1 MSISATAR
9 ASSYPEASSRDT
21 SAAATP
27 SVSGNW
33 ANAAP
38 LALTAFAVV
47 TFMLSMV
54 NAGWVDQG
62 VAPVVL
68 GAALMFGGG
77 TQLIAGLICL
87 RNGNVFTG
95 TLFSSFGA
103 FWLAYFANVSYFLK
117 QVPPAQAG
125 HALGLFLCGF
135 AIYTVVMLLASFSTD
150 RVTSV
155 ALTFLLLA
163 IVALGAGN
171 YWARTGLVHWG
182 GYLGLVTAALAG
194 YLAAAGIS
202 EASYGRTVLPTGSYA
217 KH

>member
-1 MSISATAR
+1 
-9 ASSYPEASSRDT
+9 
-21 SAAATP
+21 
-27 SVSGNW
+27 
-33 ANAAP
+33 

-54 NAGWVDQG
+54 NTGCVDKG

-68 GAALMFGGG
+68 GVALTFGGG
-77 TQLIAGLICL
+77 TQLIAGFICL
-87 RNGNVFTG
+87 RNGSVFTG

-117 QVPPAQAG
+117 QVPSAQAG

-150 RVTSV
+150 RVTTV
-155 ALTFLLLA
+155 ALTFLLLT
-163 IVALGAGN
+163 ISALGVGN
-171 YWARTGLVHWG
+171 YWARTSLIHWG

-202 EASYGRTVLPTGSYA
+202 EASYGRAVVPTGSYA
-217 KH
+217 KR